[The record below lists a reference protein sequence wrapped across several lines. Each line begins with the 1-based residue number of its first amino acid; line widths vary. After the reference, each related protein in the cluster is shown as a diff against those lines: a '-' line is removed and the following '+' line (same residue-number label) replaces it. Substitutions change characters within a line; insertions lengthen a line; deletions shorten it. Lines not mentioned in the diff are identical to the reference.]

1 MCTKQIIFDSSAFH
15 AIHILELIVQQLP
28 FDKSTEFILDVR
40 TVKLDIAFLAD
51 IIVSKHI

>member
-1 MCTKQIIFDSSAFH
+1 MCTKQIILDSSAFH

-28 FDKSTEFILDVR
+28 FDKSAEFILDVR
-40 TVKLDIAFLAD
+40 TVKLNIAFLAD